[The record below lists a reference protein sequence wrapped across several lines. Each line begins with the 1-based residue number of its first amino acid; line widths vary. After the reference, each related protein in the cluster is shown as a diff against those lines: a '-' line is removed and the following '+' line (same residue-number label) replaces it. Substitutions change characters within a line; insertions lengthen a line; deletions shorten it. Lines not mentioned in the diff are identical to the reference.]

1 MWSPFFQIKGRAY
14 LFFVASGADTRVNC
28 SDLIGEGL
36 SVKKQFLV
44 FGFSF
49 FWPFIN
55 PSRFSTAIS
64 LILALTLFPSC
75 AGKMSL
81 EEAKQVTV
89 SMSGKSLVPPP
100 RRINDVLAIMD
111 QPHKADATMSREL
124 KARVNAPPPKKAD
137 NLALANFYHRR
148 GDAAILLGRP
158 NQALEDFRLA
168 SHYSATVGG
177 PNREIP
183 HRLAFAEFVCGN
195 FKRAIELYEQELG
208 GEWPRPY
215 QSLVKLY
222 VRVGDLES
230 AERVKKQGLVVC
242 NRVRGLRG
250 WEAWPDIHAAYMEA
264 YLLEARGRF
273 AEAEPY
279 YRRIL
284 RSMTRSM
291 KREFPISY
299 IVAKIYLTNNL
310 KNQGRLVEAELEA
323 RETLKEALGVLGRE
337 SEIVGIMIGQLGEI
351 ILKQGRLFEA
361 ENLMRAGI
369 RVVEKSGVSPDSYI
383 MAQGRMWLGDVL
395 TQKYEFP
402 EATKQY
408 DMARDGMR
416 ENQYLY
422 EKFFSRSP
430 NLMLSLLKTNRFE
443 EAMGLISRVY
453 EINTEVFGSR
463 HYATAETLA
472 LRGMANAK
480 MERLDRALG
489 DFSEAVPILLEQS
502 HLHDDHTRRRRL
514 KIIIE
519 AYIDLLSEIRGSRL
533 EGDEG
538 IDAIAEAFK
547 LADFL
552 AGHGVRSALRAS
564 SARTAVVNPDLADLI
579 RREQDA
585 IKQIHVLEASLTDIV
600 AAPAD
605 QQLPAVIENLRARI
619 ETLNRAHT
627 ILRREI
633 QTRFPKYSEFTN
645 PQPVTLSEVH
655 GLLQPGEALVAL
667 YPSERHTY
675 VWAIPYKG
683 EVKFSPVPLG
693 KNQMDF
699 IISCLRIALDPEPRR
714 FGDIPEFDLDL
725 AYGLYSKLLKP
736 VEKGLKGV
744 TDLLVIAHGPFGQ
757 LPISLLPTQ
766 PVKLG
771 EKKGEL
777 FSKYRQ
783 VPWLIRRVSITRLP
797 SASSLAILRK
807 LPHGDPFRKAFA
819 GFGDPF
825 FNTEQLAQA
834 REKGSGEGMPESRG
848 GRLHVRSIRLTRTGN
863 LDSETIISSHLGLL
877 KRLPDT
883 AEEIRGIAQALN
895 ADLDEDIFLGE
906 KASEHQ
912 VKTMDL
918 SDRRVI
924 AFATHALVPG
934 DLDGL
939 YQPALALAS
948 PSVIGDTE
956 DGLLTMGEIMRLK
969 LNSDWVVLSACNT
982 GAAHGAG
989 AEAVSGL
996 GRAFF
1001 YAGTRA
1007 ILVSMW
1013 PVETT
1018 SAEKLTT
1025 GLFRYQKEDT
1035 TLSRARALRESI
1047 LALISGP
1054 GFKDKATGKIVASY
1068 AHPIFWAPF
1077 IIVGDGR

>member
-1 MWSPFFQIKGRAY
+1 MERAY
-14 LFFVASGADTRVNC
+14 LFFVASGADSQVNC
-28 SDLIGEGL
+28 SGLIGAGPI
-36 SVKKQFLV
+36 VKKQFVV
-44 FGFSF
+44 FGSSV
-49 FWPFIN
+49 FWFVINCSPFT
-55 PSRFSTAIS
+55 PAIL

-89 SMSGKSLVPPP
+89 SMSGKSFVPPP

-111 QPHKADATMSREL
+111 QPHKGDATMSKEL
-124 KARVNAPPPKKAD
+124 KARVNASPPKKGD
-137 NLALANFYHRR
+137 DLALANFYYHRGR
-148 GDAAILLGRP
+148 AAILLGRF
-158 NQALEDFRLA
+158 NQALEDLRLA
-168 SHYSATVGG
+168 WSYSAKTGG
-177 PNREIP
+177 PNRKIM
-183 HRLAFAEFVCGN
+183 HNLAIAEWVCGN
-195 FKRAIELYEQELG
+195 FKRAIALLEEALD
-208 GEWPRPY
+208 GERPSPY
-215 QSLVKLY
+215 RELVKLY
-222 VRVGDLES
+222 ARVGDLES
-230 AERVKKQGLVVC
+230 AERVKRQGLVVC
-242 NRVRGLRG
+242 SRLKGKSG
-250 WEAWPDIHAAYMEA
+250 WEAWPDIMAAFMKA
-264 YLLEARGRF
+264 YVLEARGRF

-279 YRRIL
+279 YRRVL

-291 KREFPISY
+291 KREAPIGY
-299 IVAKIYLTNNL
+299 IVAKIDLANNL

-323 RETLKEALGVLGRE
+323 RDTLKEALGVWGMD
-337 SEIVGIMIGQLGEI
+337 SEIVGNTIGELGAI
-351 ILKQGRLFEA
+351 ILRQGRLPDA
-361 ENLMRAGI
+361 EKLMRAGI
-369 RVVEKSGVSPDSYI
+369 RTVAESGVSPDSYI
-383 MAQGRMWLGDVL
+383 MAEGRMWLGDVL
-395 TQKYEFP
+395 AQKYDFP

-408 DMARDGMR
+408 DLARDGMR

-422 EKFFSRSP
+422 EKFFSRNL
-430 NLMLSLLKTNRFE
+430 NLMLSFLKTNRFE

-453 EINTEVFGSR
+453 EINSEVYGSK
-463 HYATAETLA
+463 HYTTAETLA
-472 LRGMANAK
+472 LRGMASAK
-480 MERLDRALG
+480 MNRLDRALG
-489 DFSEAVPILLEQS
+489 DFSESLPILLEQS

-533 EGDEG
+533 ERDEG
-538 IDAIAEAFK
+538 IDATAEAFK
-547 LADFL
+547 LVDFL

-585 IKQIHVLEASLTDIV
+585 LKHIHVLEASLTDVV

-605 QQLPAVIENLRARI
+605 QQLPTVIENLRGRI
-619 ETLNRAHT
+619 QTLNRARDT
-627 ILRREI
+627 LRREI

-645 PQPVTLSEVH
+645 PQPVTLSEVQ
-655 GLLQPGEALVAL
+655 GLLQPGEALVVL

-675 VWAIPYKG
+675 VWAIPYRG
-683 EVKFSPVPLG
+683 EVRFSPAPLG
-693 KNQMDF
+693 EHQMDF
-699 IISCLRIALDPEPRR
+699 IISSLRIALDPEPRR
-714 FGDIPEFDLDL
+714 FGDIPEFDLDR
-725 AYGLYSKLLKP
+725 AYDLYRKLLKP
-736 VEKGLKGV
+736 VEEGLKGA
-744 TDLLVIAHGPFGQ
+744 TDLLVVAHGPLGQ
-757 LPISLLPTQ
+757 LPIALLPTQ

-771 EKKGEL
+771 EVKGEL

-825 FNTEQLAQA
+825 FNKDQLAQA

-883 AEEIRGIAQALN
+883 AEEIRGIAQALD

-906 KASEHQ
+906 RASERQ

-948 PSVIGDTE
+948 PSVIGDNE

-1018 SAEKLTT
+1018 SAKKLTT
-1025 GLFRYQKEDT
+1025 GLFRYQKENA
-1035 TLSRARALRESI
+1035 TLTRARALRESI

-1054 GFKDKATGKIVASY
+1054 GFKDNTTGKIVASY
-1068 AHPIFWAPF
+1068 AHPIFWGPF